1 MKKFFVVAVGSFE
14 LKMVTEILK
23 RNNKEFVTLK
33 EDRASDQISKK
44 IEKAIKQK
52 KEIVMIGCEPEKGEW
67 QRCYKNVP
75 MRIVDY
81 KTENEKEKSI
91 IRKIEKILKEDI
103 LTDFDRM
110 IAAGMEDYIPGMLDE
125 AERLGMSYKQKE
137 KTIKDIQR
145 GRALFCDGITKEA
158 LKDAEKAVEAR
169 KEVNGLTVVEY
180 NHENNRPVMDLLW
193 NRYNNLFIKNKKQN
207 KGVLF
212 TPDYDLVQVVQG
224 SGGETWTTR
233 REDSTRYRVLSD
245 HLTEMEG
252 AIMRYF
258 AIC

>member
-52 KEIVMIGCEPEKGEW
+52 KEIVIIGCEPEKGEW

-110 IAAGMEDYIPGMLDE
+110 IAAGMEDYIPGMTSE
-125 AERLGMSYKQKE
+125 ADRLGMSE
-137 KTIKDIQR
+137 KTKNKMIQNVQR
-145 GRALFCDGITKEA
+145 GRALFCDGINKEA
-158 LKDAEKAVEAR
+158 LKDAEKAVKSR
-169 KEVNGLTVVEY
+169 KEVGPLTVVEY
-180 NHENNRPVMDLLW
+180 DHKNNRPVMDLLW
-193 NRYNNLFIKNKKQN
+193 ASYDNLLIKNKKE
-207 KGVLF
+207 GTAILF
-212 TPDYDLVQVVQG
+212 TPDYNLVEVVQA

-233 REDSTRYRVLSD
+233 REESTKYRLFSKNLAEVES
-245 HLTEMEG
+245 
-252 AIMRYF
+252 AVMRYF
-258 AIC
+258 TR

>member
-33 EDRASDQISKK
+33 EDRASDQIAAK

-52 KEIVMIGCEPEKGEW
+52 KEIIFVGCEPEVGEW
-67 QRCYKNVP
+67 QRCYGNAP
-75 MRIVDY
+75 MKIVDY
-81 KTENEKEKSI
+81 KTEDKKEKSI

-103 LTDFDRM
+103 LTDFERVL
-110 IAAGMEDYIPGMLDE
+110 AAGMEDYIPGMLDE
-125 AERLGMSYKQKE
+125 AERLNMSEKQKN
-137 KTIKDIQR
+137 KTIKNIQR
-145 GRALFCDGITKEA
+145 GRALFCDGITKKA
-158 LKDAEKAVEAR
+158 LKDAEKAVAAR

-193 NRYNNLFIKNKKQN
+193 ADYTHLLIKNKNKN

-212 TPDYDLVQVVQG
+212 TPNYDLVQEIQA

-233 REDSTRYRVLSD
+233 REDSTKYRILSD

-252 AIMRYF
+252 AVMRYF
-258 AIC
+258 TR